1 MKDISYKKVIG
12 ALFIGLCVGI
22 FCGSTYGWLNITSNA
37 DTLRGI
43 NGGTAEWADVRMG
56 FEKTKATLLGLAVG
70 AFSAIVSY
78 FGLSEDEKEC
88 LFS

>member
-1 MKDISYKKVIG
+1 M
-12 ALFIGLCVGI
+12 
-22 FCGSTYGWLNITSNA
+22 NITSNA

-78 FGLSEDEKEC
+78 FGLSEDEKE
-88 LFS
+88 

>member
-1 MKDISYKKVIG
+1 MNDISYKKVIG
-12 ALFIGLCVGI
+12 ALFIGLCVGT

-78 FGLSEDEKEC
+78 FGLPEDEKE
-88 LFS
+88 